1 MSRQQSAKVQK
12 EWEEIQTVAY
22 RLTKHYIVGGK
33 IVHLF
38 FHYITFE
45 ATSFASPMQTL
56 HFSAEQLPILKPPI
70 SWDAKL
76 SPETKLMV
84 PLKDFLSPFVVNWY
98 PPSSGNK
105 YRSTK
110 KKDVDR

>member
-1 MSRQQSAKVQK
+1 MNGKRFRQLHVDSFDK
-12 EWEEIQTVAY
+12 TY
-22 RLTKHYIVGGK
+22 YIVSGK
-33 IVHLF
+33 IVHLL

-84 PLKDFLSPFVVNWY
+84 PLKDFLSPFMVNWY
-98 PPSSGNK
+98 PPSLGNK
-105 YRSTK
+105 YKSN
-110 KKDVDR
+110 